1 MDEMELDLHEILY
14 ILRRRLWLLLALP
27 LVAAVTAWAVSAF
40 LTAPT
45 YQASTTLWVIQE
57 GGAGQI
63 SYNDLLLNRNLTKT
77 YAEIAR
83 SRTVLQQAIERLGL
97 DLTVNELA
105 DRLTTAA
112 VRDTELISLTVK
124 DRDPVRAAEIANAV
138 AAAFQEQIR
147 VYMKVEN
154 VAVVDRAT
162 PAADPVSPRVL
173 MNTAVAL
180 VLGGMLAVGLA
191 FLLEY
196 LDTSIRTPEDVQR
209 HLGLP
214 VLATIPQ
221 FEPSPEPARAYRPQ
235 RVHSAAE
242 VKR

>member
-14 ILRRRLWLLLALP
+14 ILRRRLWLLVALP
-27 LVAAVTAWAVSAF
+27 LVAALTAWVVSTF
-40 LTAPT
+40 VVAPT

-77 YAEIAR
+77 YAEVAR
-83 SRTVLQQAIERLGL
+83 SRTVLQQVIDRLGM
-97 DLTVNELA
+97 DLTVDELA
-105 DRLTTAA
+105 EKLTASA
-112 VRDTELISLTVK
+112 VRDTEIISLTVK
-124 DRDPVRAAEIANAV
+124 DGDPDRAAQIANAV
-138 AAAFQEQIR
+138 AAAFQDQIR
-147 VYMKVEN
+147 VFMKVQN
-154 VAVVDRAT
+154 VAVVD
-162 PAADPVSPRVL
+162 PAVPPTEPVAPRVL
-173 MNTAVAL
+173 MNTAVAF

-209 HLGLP
+209 HLALP

-221 FEPSPEPARAYRPQ
+221 FEISPEPARAHRSQ
-235 RVHSAAE
+235 RVHSPVEA
-242 VKR
+242 KR